1 MPTKMN
7 QISMDRTKEIHWQV
21 AFKAAVDT
29 INSSADAKQAA
40 RENNPFKR
48 VEFVKWITQQY
59 YDILVSGPQD
69 TEGKE

>member
-1 MPTKMN
+1 MPTPN
-7 QISMDRTKEIHWQV
+7 QILMDKTKEIQWQV
-21 AFKAAVDT
+21 AFNAAVDT

-40 RENNPFKR
+40 RENDPFKR
-48 VEFVKWITQQY
+48 VKFVRWITQQY